1 MLAIWASF
9 LPTLPSFV
17 GKRRA
22 FVLFYVGFGRVS
34 LTQQHGGDQ
43 EEDGPTS

>member
-1 MLAIWASF
+1 MVML
-9 LPTLPSFV
+9 
-17 GKRRA
+17 RRA
-22 FVLFYVGFGRVS
+22 FDLFYVGFGRVS